1 MKKSELIR
9 KIELEDIL
17 LNYKNNK
24 FDIIHDIRICFNYN
38 IKINDI
44 EIVAPF
50 TYKDNIFYFLYDETF
65 KFKKVYC
72 IDEYINKFI
81 YSMKYKEIKVIGN
94 ATWELKI

>member
-1 MKKSELIR
+1 MKKSELIN

-44 EIVAPF
+44 EIEAPF
-50 TYKDNIFYFLYDETF
+50 TYKDNIFYFLYDAAFIF
-65 KFKKVYC
+65 KRVYC
-72 IDEYINKFI
+72 IDEYTNKFI
-81 YSMKYKEIKVIGN
+81 YSMKYKEIKFIGN
-94 ATWELKI
+94 TTCVLTI